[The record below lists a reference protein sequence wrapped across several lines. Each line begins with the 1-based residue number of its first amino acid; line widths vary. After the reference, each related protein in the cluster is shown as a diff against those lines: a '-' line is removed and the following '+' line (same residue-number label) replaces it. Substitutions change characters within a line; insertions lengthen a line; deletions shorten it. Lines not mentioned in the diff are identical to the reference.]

1 MKQLSYTPL
10 IPTEDGNA
18 YMDDKGKI
26 WQHLNSKQ
34 KKFCK
39 EYLKGQT
46 ATDAAV
52 RAGYTKDRKGAKTQG
67 SVLLNH
73 NPVVRNYLIDLEIAA
88 SERDAISLETHLST
102 LHDLREEAKDQG
114 QISAAITAE
123 VHRGKAGGLYIDR
136 REILTAKIDLMSKDD
151 ILDRLENLIKK
162 RTLDAKVVE
171 GERIRGLR
179 LVRIATRRYFFLLFI
194 LLYFGTTIGYII
206 VVS

>member
-1 MKQLSYTPL
+1 MKQLSYTSL

-52 RAGYTKDRKGAKTQG
+52 KAGYTKDRKGAKTQG

-171 GERIRGLR
+171 GEIS
-179 LVRIATRRYFFLLFI
+179 AD
-194 LLYFGTTIGYII
+194 
-206 VVS
+206 

>member
-1 MKQLSYTPL
+1 MKQLAYTSL
-10 IPTEDGNA
+10 MPTEDGKGLV
-18 YMDDKGKI
+18 DDKGKI
-26 WQHLNSKQ
+26 WQSLNSKQ

-52 RAGYTKDRKGAKTQG
+52 KAGYTKDRKGAKTQG

-88 SERDAISLETHLST
+88 SERDAVSLETHLST

-151 ILDRLENLIKK
+151 ILDRLENLIKR

-171 GERIRGLR
+171 G
-179 LVRIATRRYFFLLFI
+179 ATD
-194 LLYFGTTIGYII
+194 
-206 VVS
+206 

>member
-1 MKQLSYTPL
+1 MKQLSYTSL
-10 IPTEDGNA
+10 IPPEDGNA

-171 GERIRGLR
+171 GE
-179 LVRIATRRYFFLLFI
+179 
-194 LLYFGTTIGYII
+194 
-206 VVS
+206 VSAD

>member
-1 MKQLSYTPL
+1 MKQLTYTSL
-10 IPTEDGNA
+10 MPTEDGKGFV
-18 YMDDKGKI
+18 DDNGKI
-26 WQHLNSKQ
+26 WQPLNSKQ

-39 EYLKGQT
+39 EYFKGQT
-46 ATDAAV
+46 ATEAV
-52 RAGYTKDRKGAKTQG
+52 IKAGYTKDRKGAKTQG

-73 NPVVRNYLIDLEIAA
+73 NPVVKNYLIDLEIAA
-88 SERDAISLETHLST
+88 SERDAVSLETHLST

-171 GERIRGLR
+171 GE
-179 LVRIATRRYFFLLFI
+179 IAAD
-194 LLYFGTTIGYII
+194 
-206 VVS
+206 

>member
-1 MKQLSYTPL
+1 MKQLSYTSL
-10 IPTEDGNA
+10 TPTEDGNSFV
-18 YMDDKGKI
+18 DNNGKI
-26 WQHLNSKQ
+26 WQPLNSKQ
-34 KKFCK
+34 KLFCK
-39 EYLKGQT
+39 EYFKGQT

-52 RAGYTKDRKGAKTQG
+52 KAGYTKDRKGAKTQG

-88 SERDAISLETHLST
+88 SERDAVSLETHLST

-136 REILTAKIDLMSKDD
+136 REILTAKSISCPRMIYSIDS
-151 ILDRLENLIKK
+151 
-162 RTLDAKVVE
+162 RTLLRKE
-171 GERIRGLR
+171 LWMQRLLREKYPRIK
-179 LVRIATRRYFFLLFI
+179 TRANRHARVIFDS
-194 LLYFGTTIGYII
+194 LYCFTSTTIGYII

>member
-1 MKQLSYTPL
+1 MKQLSYTIL
-10 IPTEDGNA
+10 TPTEDGNA
-18 YMDDKGKI
+18 YTDSDGKI
-26 WQHLNSKQ
+26 WQQLNGKQ

-46 ATDAAV
+46 ATDSAIK
-52 RAGYTKDRKGAKTQG
+52 AGYTKDRKGAKTQG

-88 SERDAISLETHLST
+88 SEKDAVSLENHLST

-151 ILDRLENLIKK
+151 LLDRLETMIKK
-162 RTLDAKVVE
+162 RATESNVIE
-171 GERIRGLR
+171 GEFTPKD
-179 LVRIATRRYFFLLFI
+179 A
-194 LLYFGTTIGYII
+194 
-206 VVS
+206 

>member
-1 MKQLSYTPL
+1 MKQLSYTIL
-10 IPTEDGNA
+10 TPTEDGNA
-18 YMDDKGKI
+18 YTDSDGKI
-26 WQHLNSKQ
+26 WQQLNSKQ

-46 ATDAAV
+46 ATDSAIK
-52 RAGYTKDRKGAKTQG
+52 AGYTKDRKGAKTQG

-88 SERDAISLETHLST
+88 SEKDAVSLENHLST

-151 ILDRLENLIKK
+151 LLDRLETMIKK
-162 RTLDAKVVE
+162 RATESNVIDADFSTKD
-171 GERIRGLR
+171 
-179 LVRIATRRYFFLLFI
+179 
-194 LLYFGTTIGYII
+194 
-206 VVS
+206 

>member
-1 MKQLSYTPL
+1 MKLVYQWIKPAPSGLPSL
-10 IPTEDGNA
+10 
-18 YMDDKGKI
+18 M
-26 WQHLNSKQ
+26 
-34 KKFCK
+34 
-39 EYLKGQT
+39 
-46 ATDAAV
+46 
-52 RAGYTKDRKGAKTQG
+52 
-67 SVLLNH
+67 
-73 NPVVRNYLIDLEIAA
+73 EIAA

-171 GERIRGLR
+171 GE
-179 LVRIATRRYFFLLFI
+179 
-194 LLYFGTTIGYII
+194 
-206 VVS
+206 VSAD